1 MVRRYRWTSGLRCV
15 LRPATKEGGLLVK
28 VGVNVVCEGREVCG
42 DWVGCITLGAMM
54 GRSESSDR
62 RGMVEALT
70 L

>member
-1 MVRRYRWTSGLRCV
+1 MWF
-15 LRPATKEGGLLVK
+15 A
-28 VGVNVVCEGREVCG
+28 REEKFG

-62 RGMVEALT
+62 RGMVGALM

>member
-1 MVRRYRWTSGLRCV
+1 VRFEASYEGGRVVSQGGGKCGLR
-15 LRPATKEGGLLVK
+15 
-28 VGVNVVCEGREVCG
+28 REERFG
-42 DWVGCITLGAMM
+42 DWVGVITLGAMM